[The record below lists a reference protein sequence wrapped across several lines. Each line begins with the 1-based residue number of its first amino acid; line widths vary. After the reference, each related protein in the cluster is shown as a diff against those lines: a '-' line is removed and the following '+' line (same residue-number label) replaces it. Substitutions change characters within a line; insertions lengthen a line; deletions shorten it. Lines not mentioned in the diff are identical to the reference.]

1 MAFTKPNVNKSIW
14 RAKPDVVRGKSAE
27 VKADFDRLINEN
39 SADLAGLIGELEAPG
54 AAASIGSASGTVQA
68 ALDAR
73 VRFGNDSAKYI
84 RVNSDKVLETSADGT
99 AWEATGSSGHVIL
112 DKDGAQLAQRARL
125 QFASSTVT
133 DDAENGVTIV
143 NGVKGDKGDTGPAG
157 PQGPTGAQGP
167 VGPVMTPSISN
178 EGVISWTV
186 QQSAVPP
193 ASRNIRG
200 PQGVQGIQGPQG
212 EQGIQGIAGSPG
224 AQGPQ
229 GPQGAAGAAGADGR
243 SFTVHGRYN
252 TLLALQNDHPTGE
265 DGDAWAVGSIAD
277 NHVYV
282 WDLTDQNWKDV
293 GPIVG
298 PQGAQGP
305 QGIQGP
311 KGDTGEQGPRG
322 LQGVQG
328 VQGEQGIQGP
338 EGPAGPQGEP
348 TVVNGKSGASITLTA
363 ADVGTKRIYNNLSD
377 ISSDLTSDSTP
388 FEVASAMEDG
398 SMLVTA
404 TSGTQ
409 SNTGGL
415 IPRAENGALIIIKYN
430 IARVSFEFIGEA
442 TGFYD
447 AYLRSTAD
455 RFTGWRRH
463 YTAANKPT
471 AADVGALP
479 SAGGTLTGTLMLTN
493 GVNNGKGVLLKN
505 ASADVD
511 YGTQVSDY
519 DVNENM
525 SNLQVRASQK
535 YAKLNNCENTLYGTY
550 QLRNIAA
557 GTTDLTAG
565 TSSLAN
571 GQIYLVYE

>member
-125 QFASSTVT
+125 QFASSTVM

-193 ASRNIRG
+193 VSRNIRG
-200 PQGVQGIQGPQG
+200 PQGVQGIQGLQG

-298 PQGAQGP
+298 PMGPQGP
-305 QGIQGP
+305 QGVQGP

-348 TVVNGKSGASITLTA
+348 TVVNGKSGAAITLTA
-363 ADVGTKRIYNNLSD
+363 ADVGARADTWVPDIGQVSPRCVYRQNSNADELLDFWALGSGTNYPSTGNFWYVNTVFYAGVSLTNNRRQQAYSYTGNGYVYERIYN
-377 ISSDLTSDSTP
+377 
-388 FEVASAMEDG
+388 
-398 SMLVTA
+398 
-404 TSGTQ
+404 
-409 SNTGGL
+409 GGVWTDW
-415 IPRAENGALIIIKYN
+415 N
-430 IARVSFEFIGEA
+430 RV
-442 TGFYD
+442 
-447 AYLRSTAD
+447 
-455 RFTGWRRH
+455 

-479 SAGGTLTGTLMLTN
+479 ISGGTVTGNLAVN
-493 GVNNGKGVLLKN
+493 GNATMKN
-505 ASADVD
+505 STDYTAS
-511 YGTQVSDY
+511 
-519 DVNENM
+519 
-525 SNLQVRASQK
+525 RA
-535 YAKLNNCENTLYGTY
+535 
-550 QLRNIAA
+550 RNIQFSTA
-557 GTTDLTAG
+557 DLTAG
-565 TSSLAN
+565 TSTLAN
-571 GQIYLVYE
+571 GALYFVYE

>member
-73 VRFGNDSAKYI
+73 VRFGNDSAKYL

-133 DDAENGVTIV
+133 DDAESGVTIV
-143 NGVKGDKGDTGPAG
+143 NGVKGDKGDTGPSG

-193 ASRNIRG
+193 ANRNIRG

-298 PQGAQGP
+298 PMGPQGP
-305 QGIQGP
+305 QGVQGP

-328 VQGEQGIQGP
+328 VQGVQGEQGVGARADTWVPDIGQVSPRCVYRQNSNADELLDFWALGSGTNYP
-338 EGPAGPQGEP
+338 STGNFWYVNTVFYAGVSLTNNRRQQAYSYTG
-348 TVVNGKSGASITLTA
+348 NGY
-363 ADVGTKRIYNNLSD
+363 VYERIYN
-377 ISSDLTSDSTP
+377 
-388 FEVASAMEDG
+388 
-398 SMLVTA
+398 
-404 TSGTQ
+404 
-409 SNTGGL
+409 GGVWTDW
-415 IPRAENGALIIIKYN
+415 N
-430 IARVSFEFIGEA
+430 RV
-442 TGFYD
+442 
-447 AYLRSTAD
+447 
-455 RFTGWRRH
+455 

-479 SAGGTLTGTLMLTN
+479 TSGGTVTGNLAVN
-493 GVNNGKGVLLKN
+493 GNATMKN
-505 ASADVD
+505 STDYTAS
-511 YGTQVSDY
+511 
-519 DVNENM
+519 
-525 SNLQVRASQK
+525 RA
-535 YAKLNNCENTLYGTY
+535 
-550 QLRNIAA
+550 RNIQFS
-557 GTTDLTAG
+557 TTDLTAG
-565 TSSLAN
+565 TSTLAN
-571 GQIYLVYE
+571 GALYFVYE

>member
-112 DKDGAQLAQRARL
+112 DKDGVQLAQRSKL
-125 QFASSTVT
+125 KFANSTVT
-133 DDAENGVTIV
+133 DDAENGVTVV
-143 NGVKGDKGDTGPAG
+143 NGVKGDKGEKGDTGDTGATGATG
-157 PQGPTGAQGP
+157 PQGET
-167 VGPVMTPSISN
+167 GPVMTPSISN

-229 GPQGAAGAAGADGR
+229 GPQGPAGAAGADGQ

-252 TLLALQNDHPTGE
+252 TLLDLQNDHPTGE
-265 DGDAWAVGSIAD
+265 DGDAWAVGTISD

-282 WDLTDQNWKDV
+282 WDITDLNWKDV
-293 GPIVG
+293 GPIIG
-298 PQGAQGP
+298 PQGAQGE

-311 KGDTGEQGPRG
+311 KGDTGAQGPQG
-322 LQGVQG
+322 PQGVQG

-348 TVVNGKSGASITLTA
+348 TVVNGKSGAAITLTA
-363 ADVGTKRIYNNLSD
+363 ADVGARADTWVPDIGQVSPRCVYRQNSNADELLDFWALGSGTNYPSTGNFWYVNTVFYGGVSLTNNRRQQAYSYTGNGYVYERIYN
-377 ISSDLTSDSTP
+377 
-388 FEVASAMEDG
+388 
-398 SMLVTA
+398 
-404 TSGTQ
+404 
-409 SNTGGL
+409 GGVWTDW
-415 IPRAENGALIIIKYN
+415 N
-430 IARVSFEFIGEA
+430 RV
-442 TGFYD
+442 
-447 AYLRSTAD
+447 
-455 RFTGWRRH
+455 

-479 SAGGTLTGTLMLTN
+479 TSGGTVTGNLAVN
-493 GVNNGKGVLLKN
+493 GNATMKN
-505 ASADVD
+505 STDYTAS
-511 YGTQVSDY
+511 
-519 DVNENM
+519 
-525 SNLQVRASQK
+525 RA
-535 YAKLNNCENTLYGTY
+535 
-550 QLRNIAA
+550 RNIQFS
-557 GTTDLTAG
+557 TTDLTAG
-565 TSSLAN
+565 TSTLAN
-571 GQIYLVYE
+571 GALYFVYE